1 MKNLQGSEIQLLR
14 LLCQRLQLG
23 RNLNKAS
30 ASIAKVLECHREV
43 LPGDARDML
52 CAAVAEIALVE
63 LSVRDEVYSLAGPA
77 AEAVGLEG
85 GE

>member
-1 MKNLQGSEIQLLR
+1 MNPQESEIQLLR
-14 LLCQRLQLG
+14 LLCRRLQLG
-23 RNLNKAS
+23 RGLSKAS
-30 ASIAKVLECHREV
+30 ASIAKVLEHGGA
-43 LPGDARDML
+43 LPGDARDLL

-63 LSVRDEVYSLAGPA
+63 LCVRDEVYSLAGPA